1 MDINPTISLSQL
13 RTDSLKLQAYLA
25 ANQSVILQKGT
36 RQIGVIQPVI
46 KTATRKK
53 EKTPLFLRG
62 FNMGG
67 NYKKA
72 FIKRADFYE

>member
-25 ANQSVILQKGT
+25 TNQSVILQKGT
-36 RQIGVIQPVI
+36 RQIGVIHPLV
-46 KTATRKK
+46 KANRAKK
-53 EKTPLFLRG
+53 EKLPLFLRG

>member
-36 RQIGVIQPVI
+36 KQIGVIHPI
-46 KTATRKK
+46 TRASQTKK
-53 EKTPLFLRG
+53 EKVPLFLKG

-67 NYKKA
+67 NYKKD